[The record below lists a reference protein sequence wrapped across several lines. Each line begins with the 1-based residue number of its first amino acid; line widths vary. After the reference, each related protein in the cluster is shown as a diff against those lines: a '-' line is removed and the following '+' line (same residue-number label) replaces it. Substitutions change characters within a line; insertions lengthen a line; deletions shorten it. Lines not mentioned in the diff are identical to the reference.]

1 MKSSLKPD
9 RLLVVE
15 DNPGDFFL
23 IEDYLLEGFGAL
35 PIDHCKNFT
44 STRERLQSNTNYSV
58 ILLDLMLPELKGEDL
73 VKEVLALT
81 DIPIIILTGLNEL
94 KLAQR
99 LISYGVSDYLNKD
112 ELNTDLLQ
120 KSILYAMERKRFV
133 QRLRESSANYEN
145 LFQLSPQPKWIFDKQ
160 SLIILDAN
168 QAAFDLYGYS
178 REEFIGMSIKK
189 LRKKEDFAELDRILN
204 RPDRDQPFKGTFT
217 HQKKDGE
224 KMRVIISSRNLT
236 YQGIDARVVVA
247 TDITQQEKL
256 QQEIIT
262 NTYRVEKKERE
273 RIAVDLHNGIQQT
286 FVAAYMNIS
295 YINKY
300 VNENLNDKSRKFY
313 NRGLNTLKEGIDATR
328 RVAHEMIPFEIEK
341 HGLKKAIEALVEQN
355 SSDEL
360 SFDLQIKR
368 SYDRY
373 KLTIEILIYRVCQE
387 ALNNILKHSE
397 ASKVLISIIEE
408 SNQLELKIQ
417 DNGKGFEVDDSLM
430 KSFGMKT
437 MRDMALNAG
446 GEFQVHSSPGKGSQV
461 KILLPL
467 SSDSFK

>member
-1 MKSSLKPD
+1 MKARLKPD

-35 PIDHCKNFT
+35 PIDYCKNFT
-44 STRERLQSNTNYSV
+44 STREKLQSNQNYSV

-73 VKEVLALT
+73 VKKVLELT
-81 DIPIIILTGLNEL
+81 DSPIIILTGLDEL
-94 KLAQR
+94 ELAQR
-99 LISYGVSDYLNKD
+99 LISYGISDFLNKD
-112 ELNTDLLQ
+112 ELNAGLLQ
-120 KSILYAMERKRFV
+120 KAILYALERKRFI
-133 QRLRESSANYEN
+133 QSIKESSSNYEN

-168 QAAFDLYGYS
+168 RAAFDLYGYS
-178 REEFIGMSIKK
+178 REEFIGMPIKK
-189 LRKKEDFAELDRILN
+189 FRKKEDIAELDRILN

-224 KMRVIISSRNLT
+224 IIRVFISSRNLT

-247 TDITQQEKL
+247 TDITEQEKL
-256 QQEIIT
+256 KQEIIT
-262 NTYRVEKKERE
+262 NTYRVEKRERE
-273 RIAVDLHNGIQQT
+273 RISIDLHNGIQQT
-286 FVAAYMNIS
+286 FVAAYMNVSFI
-295 YINKY
+295 KKK
-300 VNENLNDKSRKFY
+300 VDKALDDKAKKFY

-328 RVAHEMIPFEIEK
+328 RVAHEMVPFEIEK

-360 SFDLQIKR
+360 SFDLQIKK

-397 ASKVLISIIEE
+397 ASKVLITIIEE
-408 SNQLELKIQ
+408 SNQLELNIQ
-417 DNGKGFEVDDSLM
+417 DNGKGFEMDESTMD
-430 KSFGMKT
+430 SFGIKT

-446 GEFQVHSSPGKGSQV
+446 GKFNFCSSPGAGCEIQV
-461 KILLPL
+461 RFPI
-467 SSDSFK
+467 SSDSF